1 MSWNVLVGNL
11 TKYIVMNKFIMIV
24 KKKEVKRQGKRSQ
37 FRKPFTEDEYE
48 FAIRKMDS
56 YGEEQVRYFFI
67 YLQASM
73 SMIGKIDDTS
83 KLLSENLK
91 ENQKHLSYST
101 LCKLCRSKYVK
112 MMNGMCQ
119 IRYCSGLRTHLIT
132 F

>member
-73 SMIGKIDDTS
+73 SMIGRIDDTS
-83 KLLSENLK
+83 KLLSEN
-91 ENQKHLSYST
+91 
-101 LCKLCRSKYVK
+101 
-112 MMNGMCQ
+112 
-119 IRYCSGLRTHLIT
+119 
-132 F
+132 